1 MPSHPFELYFALF
14 LFAFSAAI
22 TPGPN
27 NVMLMSSGLNYGVK
41 KSLPHLLGICLG
53 FPLMVLL
60 IGIGLGSIFERFPV
74 THTFIQICG
83 VLYLLYLAWMIAT
96 TKTHDINSVKSKPL
110 NFGQAAL
117 FQWINPKAW
126 IMATGAIATYTT
138 LNTPIYPQI
147 SIIALIFLITAF
159 PSAATW
165 LFFGA
170 NLKRFLQNPK
180 HQHIFNIVMALLL
193 VGSII
198 PVLINLIKP
207 FLYLF
212 KS

>member
-1 MPSHPFELYFALF
+1 MPPQPFEIYLALF
-14 LFAFSAAI
+14 IFAFSAAI

-27 NVMLMSSGLNYGVK
+27 NIMLMSSGLNYGVK
-41 KSLPHLLGICLG
+41 KSLPHLFGICLG

-60 IGIGLGSIFERFPV
+60 TGIGLGSIFERFPV
-74 THTFIQICG
+74 AHTMIQIFG

-96 TKTHDINSVKSKPL
+96 TKNQEMSTTQSKPL
-110 NFGQAAL
+110 NFWQAAL

-138 LNTPIYPQI
+138 LNTNIYQQI
-147 SIIALIFLITAF
+147 STIALIFLTTAF

-170 NLKRFLQNPK
+170 NLKRFLQKPK
-180 HQHIFNIVMALLL
+180 QQHIFNRVMALLL

-198 PVLINLIKP
+198 PVLIHLIKT
-207 FLYLF
+207 
-212 KS
+212 

>member
-1 MPSHPFELYFALF
+1 MASHTLELYLALL

-27 NVMLMSSGLNYGVK
+27 NVMLMSSGLNYGVR
-41 KSLPHLLGICLG
+41 KSLPHLFGICLG
-53 FPLMVLL
+53 FPVMVLL
-60 IGIGLGSIFERFPV
+60 IGVGLGSIFERFPI
-74 THTFIQICG
+74 THTIIQIFG
-83 VLYLLYLAWMIAT
+83 ILYLLYLAWVIAT
-96 TKTHDINSVKSKPL
+96 TKTHEISSAKSKP
-110 NFGQAAL
+110 FSFWQAAL

-138 LNTPIYPQI
+138 LSTNIFQQI
-147 SIIALIFLITAF
+147 GIIALIFLITAF

-170 NLKRFLQNPK
+170 NLKRFLQSPK
-180 HQHIFNIVMALLL
+180 HQKIFNISMALLL

-198 PVLINLIKP
+198 PVLINFIKT
-207 FLYLF
+207 
-212 KS
+212 

>member
-1 MPSHPFELYFALF
+1 MTLMTSQPLELYSALF
-14 LFAFSAAI
+14 VFAFSAAI

-27 NVMLMSSGLNYGVK
+27 NVMLMSSGLNFGVR
-41 KSLPHLLGICLG
+41 KSLPHLFGICLG
-53 FPLMVLL
+53 FPVMVLL

-74 THTFIQICG
+74 THTLIQIFG
-83 VLYLLYLAWMIAT
+83 VLYLFYLAWMIAT
-96 TKTHDINSVKSKPL
+96 TKNQEMSTTQSKPL
-110 NFGQAAL
+110 NFWQAAL

-138 LNTPIYPQI
+138 LNNHIYQQI
-147 SIIALIFLITAF
+147 GIIAFIFLMTAF

-170 NLKRFLQNPK
+170 NLKRFLQKPK

-193 VGSII
+193 VCSII
-198 PVLINLIKP
+198 PVLVHLIKT
-207 FLYLF
+207 
-212 KS
+212 